1 MEGSFEIEGRKVSYQ
16 ILERGK
22 DYTTFIL
29 FMEMPDTVHTGYLMK
44 KGDAVVAKGEIA
56 KAVRDAKIEGVEMA
70 VAPPLDS
77 NAIMMLRVSK
87 PIENLIQQ
95 IVKIILE
102 ELAKKDFL

>member
-1 MEGSFEIEGRKVSYQ
+1 MEGSFEIEGRKISYQ

-22 DYTTFIL
+22 NYTTFIL
-29 FMEMPDTVHTGYLMK
+29 FVEMPDTVHTGYLMK
-44 KGDAVVAKGEIA
+44 RGDVVIAKGEIA
-56 KAVRDAKIEGVEMA
+56 KAVRDAGIEGVEMA

-87 PIENLIQQ
+87 PIEDLIHQ
-95 IVKIILE
+95 IAQIILD